1 MLVLVNVL
9 DAFLVNVRVGM
20 RHSVVRV
27 LMLMLMLMLMLDM
40 LVVVRRVRMHMRLAV
55 MVVLVGVRG
64 LVSVFVAHCT
74 PVNVGSFELDPRCG
88 ASGAPA
94 RR

>member
-27 LMLMLMLMLMLDM
+27 LMLMLMLMLDM